1 MTSLCAPL
9 PADAGDSVTLTIG
22 EEEPAISWPTSK
34 HRINGDQQYERYR
47 NLHAAERPALPRI
60 QPGQLWVVEQSSTD
74 PDLSPLGH
82 HAITSANVVIY
93 DRSLYPIVAA
103 NLPLGGYAE
112 PASLPDGVPDRTF
125 DRCIQFARDG
135 WSVVRFVDHGQPHDA
150 RSRRIGRL
158 VDRLID
164 AGCPSSQSVS
174 LFVNANGSLPRQTE
188 TELDT
193 LGIAIDAATSEDCLA
208 IAFTAVGAGAAP
220 HLHAIS
226 SNGLAG

>member
-9 PADAGDSVTLTIG
+9 PPDAGDSVTLTIP
-22 EEEPAISWPTSK
+22 EEPATSWMTSK
-34 HRINGDQQYERYR
+34 HRITDDRQYERYG
-47 NLHAAERPALPRI
+47 NLHAVERPALPRI

-74 PDLSPLGH
+74 PHLSPLGH

-93 DRSLYPIVAA
+93 DRPLYPIVAV

-135 WSVVRFVDHGQPHDA
+135 WSVVWLVDHQPTHDA
-150 RSRRIGRL
+150 RRERIGRL
-158 VDRLID
+158 VDRLIG
-164 AGCPSSQSVS
+164 AGCSASQTVS
-174 LFVNANGSLPRQTE
+174 LFANANRNVIQQTE
-188 TELDT
+188 TELDR
-193 LGIAIDAATSEDCLA
+193 LGIVIEATTSEDCLA
-208 IAFTAVGAGAAP
+208 IAFAAVGAGAAP

>member
-9 PADAGDSVTLTIG
+9 PPDAGDSVTLTIP
-22 EEEPAISWPTSK
+22 EEPATSRRTSK
-34 HRINGDQQYERYR
+34 HRITDDRQYERYG

-60 QPGQLWVVEQSSTD
+60 RPGELWVVEQSSTD
-74 PDLSPLGH
+74 PHLSPLGH
-82 HAITSANVVIY
+82 HAITAANVVIY

-112 PASLPDGVPDRTF
+112 PASLPDGVPDRVF

-135 WSVVRFVDHGQPHDA
+135 WSVVWFVDHGQPHDA
-150 RSRRIGRL
+150 RRERIGRL
-158 VDRLID
+158 VDQLIG
-164 AGCPSSQSVS
+164 AGCQPSHSVS
-174 LFVNANGSLPRQTE
+174 LFVSANGSPLQQTE

-193 LGIAIDAATSEDCLA
+193 LGIAIDATTSEDRLA
-208 IAFTAVGAGAAP
+208 IAFVAVDAGAAP